1 MARVSATISNETE
14 QLLSGA
20 VEAGLYTGRS
30 DAVRDAIRSFV
41 DERLELAKE
50 IAVEL
55 YLQDKVGLLTAS
67 RLAQMSVKE
76 FRTVLDHQEEES

>member
-20 VEAGLYTGRS
+20 IEAGLYTGRS

-41 DERLELAKE
+41 DERPELAKE

-55 YLQDKVGLLTAS
+55 YLQDKVELLTAS
-67 RLAQMSVKE
+67 RLAQVSVRQ
-76 FRTVLDHQEEES
+76 FRTLLDDREEA

>member
-20 VEAGLYTGRS
+20 IEAGLYTGRS

-41 DERLELAKE
+41 DEQPELAKE

-67 RLAQMSVKE
+67 RLAQVSVRQ
-76 FRTVLDHQEEES
+76 FRALLDDCEEA

>member
-1 MARVSATISNETE
+1 MPRVSATISNETE

-41 DERLELAKE
+41 DDRPELAKE

-55 YLQDKVGLLTAS
+55 YVQDKVELLTAS
-67 RLAQMSVKE
+67 RLAQVSVRELRALLDDRKE
-76 FRTVLDHQEEES
+76 A

>member
-20 VEAGLYTGRS
+20 IEAGLYTGRS

-41 DERLELAKE
+41 DERPELAKE

-67 RLAQMSVKE
+67 RLAQVSVRQ
-76 FRTVLDHQEEES
+76 FRALLDDREEA

>member
-1 MARVSATISNETE
+1 MPRVSATISNETE
-14 QLLSGA
+14 QMLSGA
-20 VEAGLYTGRS
+20 VEAGLYTGKS

-41 DERLELAKE
+41 DARPELAKD

-67 RLAQMSVKE
+67 RLAQVPLRE
-76 FRTVLDHQEEES
+76 FRSLLDDREEAQ